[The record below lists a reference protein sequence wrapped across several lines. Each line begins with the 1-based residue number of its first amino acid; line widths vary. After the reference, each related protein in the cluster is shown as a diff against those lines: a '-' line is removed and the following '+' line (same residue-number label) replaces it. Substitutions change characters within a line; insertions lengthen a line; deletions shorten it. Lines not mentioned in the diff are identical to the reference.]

1 MTITIATE
9 MEQSE
14 NNSKL
19 ESGDTWL
26 KFRIALFVLTLTWQP
41 NWLNFLIEKNISRPI
56 TEKAEIALDIQ
67 NHLEIN
73 FQNNHKRN
81 SFMLHFPTE

>member
-26 KFRIALFVLTLTWQP
+26 KFRIALFVFDFDLT
-41 NWLNFLIEKNISRPI
+41 
-56 TEKAEIALDIQ
+56 A
-67 NHLEIN
+67 
-73 FQNNHKRN
+73 
-81 SFMLHFPTE
+81 